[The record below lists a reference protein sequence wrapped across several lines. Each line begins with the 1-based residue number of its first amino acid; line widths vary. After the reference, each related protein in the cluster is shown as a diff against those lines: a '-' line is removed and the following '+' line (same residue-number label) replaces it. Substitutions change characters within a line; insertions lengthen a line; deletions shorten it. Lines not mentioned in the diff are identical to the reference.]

1 MRPEPYTLHIV
12 SHTHWDREWYRTYQQ
27 FRFRLVRLVEE
38 LLDLMDRDPAYRFFL
53 LDGQTVVLEDVVD
66 VRPDLAERLR
76 QRVREGRLF
85 IGPWFVLP
93 DEFLVSPEAL
103 VRNLLWGDRIAR
115 AWGTRMAIGYVP
127 DTFGHISQ
135 LPQLLRGFGMETA
148 VIWRGVGD
156 APTEFR
162 WAAPDGTEVLV
173 CYLRDS
179 YSNAAHLPA
188 DEESFARALEAARD
202 SLSPHATTSHLL
214 LMQGTDHMF
223 PRADLS
229 RLLAVADARLPDRVV
244 HSSLPAYVD
253 AVRAELGEEGLR
265 RLPLRTGEMRDPS
278 RAHLLPGVLSTRMW
292 IKIRNHVCQTL
303 LERWA
308 EPFAALSGQAH
319 LAPFVRRAWKYLLE
333 NHPHD
338 SICGC
343 SVDQVHREMRTRF
356 DWCEQIG
363 EEVVRSALEALAAQI
378 DTEGEGPALVVFNPS
393 STPRTDR
400 VVAAVTLPIDPEGSA
415 LVGPDGR
422 PVPFQVLRRT
432 VRSEMEMT
440 FDRETMRQTA
450 AAAMAGG
457 GFVYGDMALRG
468 LTVRR
473 DGDTGVL
480 TLSVGRGA
488 ASLPLDRLAGP
499 VAHLQ
504 ALLEDESVR
513 RYVVRVRED
522 EALEVAFVARDVPPL
537 GYAVYR
543 WTEWSQPIPSGE
555 ATPSPAEAT
564 AIENEFLRVEVDPR
578 SGLLTITDKET
589 GLTLRECHRFVDGG
603 DAGDEYNYCPPS
615 QDMLVAEP
623 ATPPVIQREAGPV
636 GQSLALELTY
646 RVPEALSE
654 DRSRRSDRT
663 VEIPIAV
670 RVWLTPG
677 VRRVDFETTVENTA
691 CDHRLRVHFPVPFI
705 AERAWA
711 EGHWDVVEWSP
722 VPTVGG
728 PDWAEQPVPTRP
740 QRGWVSLSDGTRGV
754 TVANRGLPEVEVV
767 QADRLRSEI
776 ALTLLRCVGWLSRD
790 DFPCRRGHAGPA
802 LPVPEAQCPGRHTF
816 RYALVLH
823 PGDWRQGFMEA
834 EHFQTDLR
842 ALAVPPHP
850 GAMPPAFSFVRVDPP
865 ALRVSALKPS
875 EDGPA
880 LILRLWNIESSPVE
894 GTVRLWRPF
903 ARIARA
909 ALSEQEEE
917 PLAVDTDTVHL
928 TLRGRQVVTLRLE
941 PNH

>member
-1 MRPEPYTLHIV
+1 MYVLHIV

-76 QRVREGRLF
+76 ERIREGRLF
-85 IGPWFVLP
+85 VGPWFVLP

-103 VRNLLWGDRIAR
+103 VRNLLLGDRIAR
-115 AWGTRMAIGYVP
+115 AWGAKMAVGYVP

-135 LPQLLRGFGMETA
+135 LPQLLQGFGMDTA

-188 DEESFARALEAARD
+188 DEEGFVGALAAARD
-202 SLSPHATTSHLL
+202 SLAPHATTSHLL

-223 PRADLS
+223 PRRDLS
-229 RLLAVADARLPDRVV
+229 RLLAVADGRLPDRVV
-244 HSSLPAYVD
+244 HSSLPAYVA

-292 IKIRNHVCQTL
+292 IKQRNHACQTL

-308 EPFAALSGQAH
+308 EPLSAITGQQS
-319 LAPFVRRAWKYLLE
+319 LIPFVRRAWKYLLE

-343 SVDQVHREMRTRF
+343 SVDQVHREMQTRF

-363 EEVVRSALEALAAQI
+363 EEVVRSALEALAAQV
-378 DTEGEGPALVVFNPS
+378 DTEGEGPAVVVFNPS

-400 VVAAVTLPIDPEGSA
+400 VVVAVTLPVDPDGSI

-432 VRSEMEMT
+432 VRSEMELA
-440 FDRETMRQTA
+440 FDRETMRQTV

-468 LTVRR
+468 LWVRR
-473 DGDTGVL
+473 DGDVGIL
-480 TLSVGRGA
+480 TLSVGRGTA
-488 ASLPLDRLAGP
+488 PLPPDRLAGP
-499 VAHLQ
+499 VAELQ
-504 ALLEDESVR
+504 ALLDDPTVG
-513 RYVVRVRED
+513 RYIVRVRED

-543 WTEWSQPIPSGE
+543 WVSGKGQVPGTSE
-555 ATPSPAEAT
+555 VPGTFG
-564 AIENEFLRVEVDPR
+564 IENEFLRVEADPR
-578 SGLLTITDKET
+578 TGLLTVMDKET
-589 GLTLRECHRFVDGG
+589 GLVLRECHRFVDGG
-603 DAGDEYNYCPPS
+603 DRGDEYNYCPPEE
-615 QDMLVAEP
+615 DTLVTEP
-623 ATPPVIQREAGPV
+623 AAPPVIRREEGPA
-636 GQSLALELTY
+636 GQSLVLELLY
-646 RVPEALSE
+646 RVPEALTE
-654 DRSRRSDRT
+654 DRSRRSERT
-663 VEIPIAV
+663 VEMPITV
-670 RVWLTPG
+670 RVRLTPG
-677 VRRVDFETTVENTA
+677 VRRADFETTVENVA
-691 CDHRLRVHFPVPFI
+691 RDHRLRVHFPVPFV
-705 AERAWA
+705 AERAHA
-711 EGHWDVVEWSP
+711 EGHWDVIAWAP
-722 VPTVGG
+722 AVPVGG

-740 QRGWVSLSDGTRGV
+740 QRGWVSLSDGLRGV
-754 TVANRGLPEVEVV
+754 TVANRGLPEVEV
-767 QADRLRSEI
+767 LRREEGAEV

-816 RYALVLH
+816 HYALIPH
-823 PGDWRQGFMEA
+823 SGDWRQGFVEA
-834 EHFQTDLR
+834 DHFQTDLR

-850 GAMPPAFSFVRVDPP
+850 GHLPSALSFVRVEPS

-875 EDGPA
+875 EDGA
-880 LILRLWNIESSPVE
+880 AVVLRLWNIEETPVE
-894 GTVRLWRPF
+894 GTVRFWRPF
-903 ARIARA
+903 ARIVRA
-909 ALSEQEEE
+909 TLAEGEEE
-917 PLAVDTDTVHL
+917 LLAADTDTVHL
-928 TLRGRQVVTLRLE
+928 TLRERQVVTLRLE
-941 PNH
+941 G